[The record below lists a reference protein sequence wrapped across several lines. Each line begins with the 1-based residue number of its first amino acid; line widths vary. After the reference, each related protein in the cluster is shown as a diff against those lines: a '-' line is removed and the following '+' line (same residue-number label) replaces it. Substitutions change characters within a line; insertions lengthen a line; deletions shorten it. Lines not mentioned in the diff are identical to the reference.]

1 MTIDPPPLRSTEHC
15 RHYEYDHGP
24 KCARGIVLDGSVVK
38 CLPGRAVREMCDKR
52 EEYTAEERKEWR
64 AWAAARMMR
73 VLALVAEVPGSSR
86 DKKNRSGWGDSGT
99 FSCPTCGGVV
109 RWSRSR
115 VNGHAQAACAT
126 EHCSSFME

>member
-1 MTIDPPPLRSTEHC
+1 MTFGRPPVRATEHC
-15 RHYEYDHGP
+15 RHYEYDDRP
-24 KCARGIVLDGSVVK
+24 RCARGIVLDGPVVK
-38 CLPGRAVREMCDKR
+38 CLPGRAAREMCEKR
-52 EEYTAEERKEWR
+52 EEYTAAERKEWR
-64 AWAAARMMR
+64 AWAAVRMMR

-86 DKKNRSGWGDSGT
+86 DKKNRPGWGESGT